1 MGKLVEFTGVYGQ
14 NVSINRDKVVFL
26 EDCND
31 STKIFTGSGDY
42 DYVRVAGNFK
52 TVSRKIDGEIRVSF
66 INIAIFVL
74 FLVFIFLKLMQ

>member
-1 MGKLVEFTGVYGQ
+1 MVKLVEFTGVAGQ
-14 NVSINRDKVVFL
+14 KVSINRDKVVFL

-42 DYVRVAGNFK
+42 VRVTDNFK

-66 INIAIFVL
+66 IDVAIFVL